1 MWSIGEL
8 KMRGK
13 LAMKA
18 NYWAAVLVAL
28 VLGAATRGQ
37 YGMTMRIT
45 PQNVD
50 IDVDPESV
58 KTFLMEHPELVLAAV
73 GIFSTAMLISMLF
86 KILVFN
92 PVQVGCWNFYI
103 RNSFGQGRLEDMKEG
118 FRSWGEKALT
128 MFLKDL
134 FIFLWSL
141 LFLIPGIIKGYSYM
155 MVPFLLAENPGLSG
169 TEALRRSQEMMR
181 GQKWNAFMLDLSFLG
196 WDLLAI
202 LTCGIL
208 WVFYVNPYRNCTR
221 AELYIRLRSM
231 QPPYVQWQQ
240 NDPQQMQWQ

>member
-86 KILVFN
+86 KILLDKCQLCCV
-92 PVQVGCWNFYI
+92 
-103 RNSFGQGRLEDMKEG
+103 
-118 FRSWGEKALT
+118 
-128 MFLKDL
+128 
-134 FIFLWSL
+134 
-141 LFLIPGIIKGYSYM
+141 IPACS
-155 MVPFLLAENPGLSG
+155 A
-169 TEALRRSQEMMR
+169 A
-181 GQKWNAFMLDLSFLG
+181 
-196 WDLLAI
+196 
-202 LTCGIL
+202 
-208 WVFYVNPYRNCTR
+208 
-221 AELYIRLRSM
+221 
-231 QPPYVQWQQ
+231 
-240 NDPQQMQWQ
+240 

>member
-58 KTFLMEHPELVLAAV
+58 
-73 GIFSTAMLISMLF
+73 
-86 KILVFN
+86 
-92 PVQVGCWNFYI
+92 
-103 RNSFGQGRLEDMKEG
+103 
-118 FRSWGEKALT
+118 
-128 MFLKDL
+128 
-134 FIFLWSL
+134 
-141 LFLIPGIIKGYSYM
+141 
-155 MVPFLLAENPGLSG
+155 
-169 TEALRRSQEMMR
+169 
-181 GQKWNAFMLDLSFLG
+181 
-196 WDLLAI
+196 
-202 LTCGIL
+202 
-208 WVFYVNPYRNCTR
+208 
-221 AELYIRLRSM
+221 
-231 QPPYVQWQQ
+231 
-240 NDPQQMQWQ
+240 